1 MFFIV
6 NKNIPAA
13 AQNILKGY
21 GEVILFETDGI
32 TDNEISNHPDIFFC
46 VIGNKIVCAQNT
58 PKKYIER
65 LNKFSSNC
73 TAGNSDVGYDYP
85 ANAKYNAVITD
96 RYIIHNKEITD
107 EAILQS
113 VSDKKFI
120 NVKQGYTRCNL
131 LPLKNDCFITS
142 DRGIENILK
151 QEGLSCL
158 YVSPKEVLL
167 PGFKHGFFGGACGVF
182 DNSVFILGSLN
193 YFSEGNA
200 VKNYLTG
207 LGYELCELVDG
218 KLFDGGSILIV

>member
-1 MFFIV
+1 
-6 NKNIPAA
+6 
-13 AQNILKGY
+13 
-21 GEVILFETDGI
+21 
-32 TDNEISNHPDIFFC
+32 
-46 VIGNKIVCAQNT
+46 
-58 PKKYIER
+58 
-65 LNKFSSNC
+65 
-73 TAGNSDVGYDYP
+73 
-85 ANAKYNAVITD
+85 
-96 RYIIHNKEITD
+96 
-107 EAILQS
+107 
-113 VSDKKFI
+113 
-120 NVKQGYTRCNL
+120 